1 MLKTHTCG
9 ELSHDC
15 VGQVVTLAG
24 WVHRRRDHGGL
35 TFVDLRDRWGLIQVV
50 SDPEYAEA
58 HETMSG
64 LRAEYVI
71 QVSGNVRGRP
81 DGASNPDMVS
91 GDIEL
96 VAQHVKIL
104 NVSKTPP
111 FDINKVSKVEEG
123 LRQKYRYLDLRRSNM
138 LAKSA
143 AQNYI
148 LYKGSSL
155 TIWLFGG

>member
-9 ELSHDC
+9 ELKHDC
-15 VGQVVTLAG
+15 VGQEVTLAG

-35 TFVDLRDRWGLIQVV
+35 TFIDLRDRWGLVQVV

-58 HETMSG
+58 HEIMTS

-81 DGASNPDMVS
+81 DGATNPDMVN

-96 VAQHVKIL
+96 VAQHVEIL
-104 NVSKTPP
+104 NISKTPP
-111 FDINKVSKVEEG
+111 FDINKMTRVEEG
-123 LRQKYRYLDLRRSNM
+123 LRQKYRYLDLRRSHTV
-138 LAKSA
+138 S
-143 AQNYI
+143 YTH
-148 LYKGSSL
+148 L
-155 TIWLFGG
+155 TLPPLLLV